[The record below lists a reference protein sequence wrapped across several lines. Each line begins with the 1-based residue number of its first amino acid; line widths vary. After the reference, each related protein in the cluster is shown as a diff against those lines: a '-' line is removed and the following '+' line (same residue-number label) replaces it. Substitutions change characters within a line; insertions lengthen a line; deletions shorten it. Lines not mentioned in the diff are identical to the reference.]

1 MPLVIAVF
9 LSIGVRVPTSRI
21 YILHVSGVYL
31 PKINSSKVC
40 LRDSRNMAVMDVL
53 YR

>member
-9 LSIGVRVPTSRI
+9 LSIGVTAHTSRV

-31 PKINSSKVC
+31 PKINSSKIC
-40 LRDSRNMAVMDVL
+40 LWDSRNMAVMGAL